1 MPELKLTK
9 ETFVSVGVLVA
20 AIGATAYIVAGA
32 TNANAK
38 IDLLTTTSAIGFDRI
53 NARLAKIEA
62 NQDTAV
68 HDSAGMLSRIA
79 VLEADMKRVQSTQ
92 SK

>member
-9 ETFVSVGVLVA
+9 ETFVSVGILVT

-53 NARLAKIEA
+53 NTRLSKIEA
-62 NQDTAV
+62 NQDTQTR
-68 HDSAGMLSRIA
+68 DSAAIVSRIA
-79 VLEADMKRVQSTQ
+79 VLEAEMKRVQSAQ